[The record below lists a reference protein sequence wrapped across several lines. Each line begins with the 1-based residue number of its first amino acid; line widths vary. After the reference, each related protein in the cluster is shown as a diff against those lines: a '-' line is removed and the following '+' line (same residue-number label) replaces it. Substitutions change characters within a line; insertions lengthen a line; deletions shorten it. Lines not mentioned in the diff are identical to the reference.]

1 MSYLKTAILLA
12 GLTGLFMGV
21 GYLIGGASGALIA
34 LVIAAATNLFAY
46 WNSDRMVLSMY
57 GAHEVDRNS
66 APDLFNLVAEL
77 AGRAGLPMPRVFLM
91 DEAQPNAFAT
101 GRNPQN
107 AAVAVTTGLMQ
118 SLSREELAGVIAHEL
133 AHIKNHDTLLMTITA
148 TIAGAI
154 SMVAQFGMFFGGGHR
169 DNQGPGIIGSIAM
182 MILAPFGAMLVQMAI
197 SRTREYAADDLGARI
212 CGQPMWL
219 ASALA
224 KIADAAHQVPN
235 PEAERNPATA
245 HMFIINPLSG
255 HGVDNL
261 FTTHPATENRIAA
274 LQQLAA
280 EMGASGGTLSVNT
293 RGNYPRRTGRR
304 RARETTMSYLKTA
317 ILLAGLT
324 GLFMGVGYLIGGA
337 GGAMIAL
344 VIAAATN
351 LFAYWNS
358 DRMVLSMYGAQE
370 VDARTRARTRP
381 SRGRAGRPC
390 RAADAARLRDG
401 QSAAQRVR
409 HRPQSAECRGRRH
422 HRAAAIAEPRGARRR
437 DRA

>member
-1 MSYLKTAILLA
+1 MSYFKTAILLA

-21 GYLIGGASGALIA
+21 GYLFGGATGAMIA

-57 GAHEVDRNS
+57 GAHEVDRQT
-66 APDLFNLVAEL
+66 APDLYNLVAEL
-77 AGRAGLPMPRVFLM
+77 AGRAGLPMPRVFVM

-107 AAVAVTTGLMQ
+107 AAVAVTTGLMH

-154 SMVAQFGMFFGGGHR
+154 SMVAQFGAFFGGNR
-169 DNQGPGIIGSIAM
+169 DNNHGPGIIGSIAM
-182 MILAPFGAMLVQMAI
+182 MILAPLGAMLVQMAI

-219 ASALA
+219 ASALS
-224 KIADAAHQVPN
+224 KIAGAAHQVPN
-235 PEAERNPATA
+235 MEAERNPATA

-261 FTTHPATENRIAA
+261 FTTHPSTENRIAA

-280 EMGASGGTLSVNT
+280 EL
-293 RGNYPRRTGRR
+293 
-304 RARETTMSYLKTA
+304 
-317 ILLAGLT
+317 
-324 GLFMGVGYLIGGA
+324 GA
-337 GGAMIAL
+337 GGTASA
-344 VIAAATN
+344 
-351 LFAYWNS
+351 
-358 DRMVLSMYGAQE
+358 GAG
-370 VDARTRARTRP
+370 RNTPRRGPWGRP
-381 SRGRAGRPC
+381 SASRGPWG
-390 RAADAARLRDG
+390 
-401 QSAAQRVR
+401 
-409 HRPQSAECRGRRH
+409 
-422 HRAAAIAEPRGARRR
+422 
-437 DRA
+437 

>member
-21 GYLIGGASGALIA
+21 GYLIGGASGAMIA
-34 LVIAAATNLFAY
+34 LVIAAAMNLFAY

-66 APDLFNLVAEL
+66 APDLVHLVAEL
-77 AGRAGLPMPRVFLM
+77 AGRAGLPMPRVFVI

-107 AAVAVTTGLMQ
+107 AAVAVSAGLMQ
-118 SLSREELAGVIAHEL
+118 QLSREELAGVIAHEL

-154 SMVAQFGMFFGGGHR
+154 SMLAQFGMFFGGNR
-169 DNQGPGIIGSIAM
+169 DNGPGIIGSIAM

-224 KIADAAHQVPN
+224 KIENAAHQIPN
-235 PEAERNPATA
+235 MEAERNPATA

-255 HGVDNL
+255 QGMDNL
-261 FTTHPATENRIAA
+261 FTTHPSTENRIAA

-280 EMGASGGTLSVNT
+280 QMGAQGGLPSVNA
-293 RGNYPRRTGRR
+293 RGTYPRRSPWGR
-304 RARETTMSYLKTA
+304 TS
-317 ILLAGLT
+317 
-324 GLFMGVGYLIGGA
+324 
-337 GGAMIAL
+337 
-344 VIAAATN
+344 
-351 LFAYWNS
+351 
-358 DRMVLSMYGAQE
+358 
-370 VDARTRARTRP
+370 P
-381 SRGRAGRPC
+381 SRGPWG
-390 RAADAARLRDG
+390 
-401 QSAAQRVR
+401 
-409 HRPQSAECRGRRH
+409 
-422 HRAAAIAEPRGARRR
+422 
-437 DRA
+437 